1 MISMCW
7 KTALALVLV
16 GCVGDGANAGMPD
29 LSQADCRIGAY
40 RLADGRLL
48 DIGATSRGLR
58 WRMPDG
64 RTGAIA
70 EVEGALVSTRGS
82 TGQADGHTIDIA
94 PCAQRGLR
102 FDGVAAQFIA
112 LDSVDTTFETEGG
125 TLAGRLVLP
134 SGVGQVAVVVMVH
147 GSESTSALDFSAW
160 QRLLPASGIG
170 AFVFDKRGTGR
181 SGGTYTQDFHLLARD
196 AAAAAREAR
205 RLAGSRLASLAYE
218 GASQGGWVLPL
229 AQALEPA
236 DRLVVGYGLTVSP
249 LEENRSE
256 VMQQLAARGFG
267 TADLAAAS
275 EVVAATEQLMTSGFR
290 EGFVT
295 YADARR
301 RYRRT
306 LWYPHIDGEFSGAIL
321 KYPPW
326 LLRLVAPI
334 ARGRADRGT
343 PWRHDP
349 LPGLRAVD
357 VPMLWVLA
365 GADTEAPPERTRED
379 LARLQAEGRPV
390 TVLEFPDTDHGI
402 VEFLTGP
409 DGKRITTRVA
419 DGYFRAVVDF
429 VRMGRLDDMRYGRAL
444 RNGAPEP

>member
-1 MISMCW
+1 L
-7 KTALALVLV
+7 LAVLLPV
-16 GCVGDGANAGMPD
+16 DTNAGTGGSAPT
-29 LSQADCRIGAY
+29 DCRIGAY
-40 RLADGRLL
+40 RLADGRVL
-48 DIGATSRGLR
+48 DVGATSRGLR

-70 EVEGALVSTRGS
+70 EVAGALVSTRGS
-82 TGQADGHTIDIA
+82 TGQADGHTIDIL
-94 PCAQRGLR
+94 PCAQRALR
-102 FDGVAAQFIA
+102 FDGVAAQPIS
-112 LDSVDTTFETEGG
+112 LDSVDTTFESEGV
-125 TLAGRLVLP
+125 TLAGRLVMP
-134 SGVGQVAVVVMVH
+134 PGGGQVAVVVMVH
-147 GSESTSALDFSAW
+147 GSESTSALDFAAW
-160 QRLLPASGIG
+160 QRLLPASGVG

-181 SGGTYTQDFHLLARD
+181 SGGTYTQDFHMLARD

-267 TADLAAAS
+267 AADLAAAS
-275 EVVAATEQLMTSGFR
+275 EVVTATEQLMTSGFR
-290 EGFVT
+290 QGFDT

-301 RYRRT
+301 RYGKT
-306 LWYPHIDGEFSGAIL
+306 PWYSHVDGEFSGDIL

-326 LLRLVAPI
+326 MLRLVAPI
-334 ARGRADRGT
+334 ARARADRGT

-349 LPGLRAVD
+349 LPALRAVE

-365 GADTEAPPERTRED
+365 GADTEAPPERTRQD

-402 VEFLTGP
+402 VEFETGP

-429 VRMGRLDDMRYGRAL
+429 VRMGRLDDVRYGRAL
-444 RNGAPEP
+444 RNGAPQP